1 MDVLGVGCNEPCH
14 STTDVVE
21 PRSKECCGHLSRR
34 TLSGSRHVAGT
45 VRDCNCQSAPG
56 FSAICLEHVLPHDLG
71 FGNAAWF
78 DCAVRNAVPAFLP
91 VSSTN
96 IDIRDEGNSASA
108 GCLGSNMY
116 QVPSADL

>member
-1 MDVLGVGCNEPCH
+1 MDVLAPGGNEPCH

-45 VRDCNCQSAPG
+45 IRDCRCQSSPG
-56 FSAICLEHVLPHDLG
+56 FSAIGLEHVLPHDLG
-71 FGNAAWF
+71 FRNATCF

-91 VSSTN
+91 
-96 IDIRDEGNSASA
+96 ASPA
-108 GCLGSNMY
+108 TFAITH
-116 QVPSADL
+116 Q